1 MSNWKEN
8 SDVNKSKSTN
18 GGSAKWVLGALLAL
32 ATVIA
37 VYFGFNSNYFKGE
50 TAKLQGELSEL
61 NDTKAQLE
69 GDLQDLEENYDLQI
83 TENEALQAE
92 IEERV
97 AEVENLQNRLAQ
109 VRNKLASSQAS
120 SAKIKERLAQ
130 LEDLKTA
137 LESDIENLK
146 VENSELMASND
157 LLSDELTASNQ
168 VIERLNLEVDQL
180 NESNRVLNEKLFTV
194 APAGYRADNFSI
206 VAEKRNDK
214 LTNKAKQVDEVKV
227 KFNLNNVPREKH
239 GESELYIAIT
249 DLRGDEVAVIPAQ
262 SVMVRGRNQDL
273 KVKAADV
280 QKVTL
285 KDSQAI
291 GMSFKPSDNMEG
303 GEYNLMVYSADG
315 YLGSTGF
322 VLQ

>member
-1 MSNWKEN
+1 M
-8 SDVNKSKSTN
+8 
-18 GGSAKWVLGALLAL
+18 AL
-32 ATVIA
+32 ATIVA

-97 AEVENLQNRLAQ
+97 AEVEDLQKRLTQ
-109 VRNKLASSQAS
+109 VRGKLASSQANS
-120 SAKIKERLAQ
+120 QKIKQRLAQ
-130 LEDLKTA
+130 LEDLKVA

-168 VIERLNLEVDQL
+168 MIERLNLEVDGL
-180 NESNRVLNEKLFTV
+180 NESNRILNEKLFTL

-206 VAEKRNDK
+206 VAERRNDK

-227 KFNLNNVPREKH
+227 KFNLNNVPKDKH

-249 DLRGDEVAVIPAQ
+249 DLRGDAVAVIPAKN
-262 SVMVRGRNQDL
+262 VVVRGRSQDL

-280 QKVTL
+280 QRVNL
-285 KDSQAI
+285 KDSQSV